1 MNKKVYKI
9 TLQGCDDYTEFI
21 MNLSPEESD
30 VIYRLSTLSKMYSTY
45 GCQPVLNI
53 ESSKNRHTI
62 KY

>member
-21 MNLSPEESD
+21 MNLSEEESD

-45 GCQPVLNI
+45 GCQPVLKI
-53 ESSKNRHTI
+53 EPTNNSHTL
-62 KY
+62 K